1 MSYKILTDTCA
12 NLPYSLIEKLD
23 LDMCSLMFL
32 SEGKTYYSY
41 KKGEEVDLKQ
51 FYDMMRNKQVFTTS
65 QINPA
70 DFKEFFGKYL
80 SQGIDIL
87 YLCFSSGLSG
97 MHQSA
102 VAALKDLEEEYPE
115 RKIIVVDT
123 LCAALGQGLMVYYA
137 ASMRE
142 EGKSIEEV
150 AGWVEDNKLRMC
162 HWFTVDDLIYLH
174 RGGRV
179 SASAAIIGTIVGVKP
194 IMHMDNNGRLAVVD
208 KVRGRKQSI
217 KRLISE
223 LENNIVNPDGQIVAI
238 SHGDCLDEAEYI
250 KKAISEKFNF
260 KEVIVNCLDPVI
272 GSHAGPGTLALFF
285 LGKER

>member
-1 MSYKILTDTCA
+1 MSFKLMTDTCA
-12 NLPYSLIEKLD
+12 NLPYEMIEKLD
-23 LDMCSLMFL
+23 IDICSLLFL

-65 QINPA
+65 QINPE

-80 SQGIDIL
+80 EKGIDIL

-97 MHQSA
+97 MYQSA
-102 VAALKDLEEEYPE
+102 CIAREDLVREYPE
-115 RKIIVVDT
+115 RKIIIVDT
-123 LCAALGQGLMVYYA
+123 LCAALGQGLIVRYA
-137 ASMRE
+137 ADMRD
-142 EGKSIEEV
+142 EGKSIEQV
-150 AGWVEDNKLRMC
+150 AKWVEDNKLRMC

-179 SASAAIIGTIVGVKP
+179 SASAAIIGTIIGVKP
-194 IMHMDNNGRLAVVD
+194 IMNMDNDGKLAVVD

-223 LENNIVNPDGQIVAI
+223 MERNIKDPDGQIAAI
-238 SHGDCLDEAEYI
+238 SHGDCPEEAEYI
-250 KKAISEKFNF
+250 KSVISEKFNL

-285 LGKER
+285 LGNHR